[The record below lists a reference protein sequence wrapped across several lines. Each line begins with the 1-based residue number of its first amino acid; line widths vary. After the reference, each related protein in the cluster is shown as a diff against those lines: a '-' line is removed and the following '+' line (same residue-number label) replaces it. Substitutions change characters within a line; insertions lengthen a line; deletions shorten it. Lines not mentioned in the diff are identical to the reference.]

1 MEPDLRW
8 WTFLIIITMCACCVR
23 FHNVGARWSVGSK
36 ILIDFTK
43 PRRLDFALDD
53 ALSDGVVWY

>member
-1 MEPDLRW
+1 
-8 WTFLIIITMCACCVR
+8 MCACCVR